1 MKIDDKKIKIMFVC
15 RVVLWIVALS
25 ATVYWIYWSFHL
37 YTLGYMDEHEYA
49 VAFRPIFGKALLVSI
64 LAIGISFVLRIISDK
79 SKDARKH

>member
-15 RVVLWIVALS
+15 RVVLWIVSLV

-49 VAFRPIFGKALLVSI
+49 VAFRPIFGKSLLASI